1 MSSVI
6 IDTSVWAQ
14 YFRIPASPEG
24 AEVRRLLE
32 AGEAGEAVM
41 VRIVYAELLRGA
53 RDDGQFTT
61 LEEELDAVPFVDA
74 TRTTWSLAE
83 RILADL
89 RRQGAVIPLADAAI
103 VAVALEN
110 GFRVFTN
117 DQHFQRIS
125 GLRLYEPDGG
135 TGV

>member
-32 AGEAGEAVM
+32 SEEAVM
-41 VRIVYAELLRGA
+41 VGIVYAELLRGA
-53 RDDGQFTT
+53 RDERQFGT
-61 LEEELDAVPFVDA
+61 LEEELDAVPFVDTA
-74 TRTTWSLAE
+74 RGTWNLTG

-89 RRQGAVIPLADAAI
+89 RRQGAVIPLADASIA
-103 VAVALEN
+103 AVALEN
-110 GFRVFTN
+110 SLSVFTR
-117 DQHFQRIS
+117 DEHFQRIP
-125 GLRLYEPDGG
+125 GLSLYEPDRDA
-135 TGV
+135 T